1 MSTTTLA
8 TPTSQLRFGL
18 ARVDVTPPVG
28 IYNRLWGAARH
39 DRATGVHRPLTAEV
53 IALAPLDGAGAP
65 LVRAQLDLCG
75 LAHPVYEWLAGA
87 LAGAAGVARDR
98 ATITFSHTHSAGWLF
113 PPERFS
119 MPGGELVG
127 PYLDELETKLR
138 SAAGAAVDGL
148 VDAVVTYAVGHCDL
162 AANRDYWD
170 DARALHAC
178 GFNPDGPADDTV
190 TVARIRSADDRPLA
204 TIVHY
209 ACHPTTLAW
218 ENSLLSPDYVGAMRE
233 TVEAESGVPCVFFQG
248 ACGELGPRRG
258 FVGDTAVADA
268 NGRQLGHAALSAL
281 AGMDPPLT
289 DFAYDGPVVS
299 GATLGAWS
307 AHALSAERLAGTA
320 RFAGGVYEVELP
332 LKPKPRRDE
341 LEAQLADWQARQRAA
356 EAVGD
361 TAAARDHGAMTER
374 VRRWL
379 GRLDDLPDGT
389 SLRLPFAVHR
399 LGDALWVTCAGE
411 PYSWLTAELRR
422 RFPDD
427 LVLLSPMA
435 GLLQVA
441 YLLPRA
447 SYGRGLYQE
456 EPSILAP
463 GCLEQLADAIADR
476 ASALR

>member
-1 MSTTTLA
+1 MSTTTVA
-8 TPTSQLRFGL
+8 APTSRLRFGI

-39 DRATGVHRPLTAEV
+39 DRATGIHRPLSAEV
-53 IALAPLDGAGAP
+53 IVLAPLGGGEP

-75 LAHPVYEWLAGA
+75 LAHPVYERLAA
-87 LAGAAGVARDR
+87 SLAEAAGVGRER
-98 ATITFSHTHSAGWLF
+98 VTITFSHTHSAGWLF
-113 PPERFS
+113 PPDRFQ

-127 PYLDELETKLR
+127 PYFDELDGKLR
-138 SAAGAAVDGL
+138 SACRQAVGGV
-148 VDAVVTYAVGHCDL
+148 VDAVVTYNIGRCDL

-170 DARALHAC
+170 DARSLHAC

-190 TVARIRSADDRPLA
+190 TVARVESADGRPLA
-204 TIVHY
+204 TLVHY

-233 TVEAESGVPCVFFQG
+233 TVEAETGVPCVYFQG

-281 AGMDPPLT
+281 AAMDPPLT

-299 GATLGAWS
+299 GATLGTWS
-307 AHALSAERLAGTA
+307 PRPLTAERAAKAA
-320 RFAGGVYEVELP
+320 RFAGGVYAIDLP

-341 LEAQLADWQARQRAA
+341 LEAQLGDWEARQRAA
-356 EAVGD
+356 DAAGD
-361 TAAARDHGAMTER
+361 AAAARDHGAMVER

-379 GRLDDLPDGT
+379 GRLDNLPDGGT
-389 SLRLPFAVHR
+389 LSLPFAVHR
-399 LGDALWVTCAGE
+399 LGDALWITCAGE

-427 LVLLSPMA
+427 LLLLSPMA

-447 SYGRGLYQE
+447 SCGRGLYQE

-463 GCLEQLADAIADR
+463 GCLEQLADAIAAR
-476 ASALR
+476 ASALP